1 MTIYCVKEQEESGRR
16 RKTER
21 KTERKRKKH
30 KNSIDAVA

>member
-1 MTIYCVKEQEESGRR
+1 VEEEESGRR